1 MAEQIYQISD
11 MTLLEHAFT
20 ITSDNLDD
28 VIVDSSQDLMD
39 VLMTTLWSAHKK
51 EDASAR
57 TKMMDLLS
65 ALTKS
70 IKNSNRHLVGM
81 RWWSFFARYVD
92 ASTGSRLGILT
103 CNAVDYH
110 SSKRQTVG
118 YQV

>member
-39 VLMTTLWSAHKK
+39 VLLTTLWSAHKK

-70 IKNSNRHLVGM
+70 IKNNNRHLVGM
-81 RWWSFFARYVD
+81 RWWSFFAR
-92 ASTGSRLGILT
+92 
-103 CNAVDYH
+103 
-110 SSKRQTVG
+110 
-118 YQV
+118 